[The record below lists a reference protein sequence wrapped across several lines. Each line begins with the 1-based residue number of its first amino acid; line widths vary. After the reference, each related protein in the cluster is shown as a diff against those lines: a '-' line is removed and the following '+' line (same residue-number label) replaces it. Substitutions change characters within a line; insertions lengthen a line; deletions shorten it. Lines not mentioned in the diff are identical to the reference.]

1 MSNFIRDGQKKS
13 DWTIPLKY
21 LNSMAELLMR
31 AADRVKKA
39 CDVLTF
45 QIPEWVL
52 SAATRQKSEASAES
66 FLKTIRNWMQLL
78 V

>member
-1 MSNFIRDGQKKS
+1 
-13 DWTIPLKY
+13 
-21 LNSMAELLMR
+21 MAELLMR

-52 SAATRQKSEASAES
+52 SAASRLRSEASAES

-78 V
+78 I